1 MKKPLADFN
10 ACDDFFELV
19 VRCHL
24 LVAAMEVLGMND
36 LDGEPSAE
44 AIPNA
49 EDVWTLSTDER
60 KMILQSIV
68 SKIIH
73 CYTNI
78 SYNAESRVML
88 PGDGIHAYAK
98 QLLTVGCL
106 YLEMA
111 DGIREG
117 DGDRVVRCWRYL
129 LPIFVGV
136 GRKNYALESLEYS
149 LPPRQA
155 E

>member
-1 MKKPLADFN
+1 
-10 ACDDFFELV
+10 
-19 VRCHL
+19 
-24 LVAAMEVLGMND
+24 MEVLGMND

-49 EDVWTLSTDER
+49 EDMWTLSIDER
-60 KMILQSIV
+60 KMLLQSIV

-78 SYNAESRVML
+78 SYNAESGVML
-88 PGDGIHAYAK
+88 PGDGIYAYAK

-111 DGIREG
+111 NGIRGG
-117 DGDRVVRCWRYL
+117 DGSRAV
-129 LPIFVGV
+129 
-136 GRKNYALESLEYS
+136 LEISSANIRGSRSQQLRTGDS
-149 LPPRQA
+149 
-155 E
+155 